1 MAGLVLNSQFVASD
15 DSLPNSGLKL
25 LDIYFS
31 DLLVFPLPLIKM
43 GEYFEED
50 DKDLIKMGEY
60 FEEDDKDFIEII
72 YDSTAIKKE
81 EVKDTKDVK
90 DVKKDL
96 EQQELELMA
105 KMNLPTKFDYS
116 NGRYRDDERLK
127 EDCRQFCSLCQVQ
140 LRNVRTY
147 EAHLAG
153 KKHLKKLISAHLQ
166 N

>member
-1 MAGLVLNSQFVASD
+1 MAGLDLNSQFVASD

-50 DKDLIKMGEY
+50 DKD
-60 FEEDDKDFIEII
+60 FIEII
-72 YDSTAIKKE
+72 YDSTAVKKE

-105 KMNLPTKFDYS
+105 KMNLPTRFDYS
-116 NGRYRDDERLK
+116 NGRYRDDERLE

>member
-31 DLLVFPLPLIKM
+31 DLLVFSLP
-43 GEYFEED
+43 
-50 DKDLIKMGEY
+50 LIKMGEY

-72 YDSTAIKKE
+72 YDSTAVKKE

-105 KMNLPTKFDYS
+105 KMNLPTRFDYS

-153 KKHLKKLISAHLQ
+153 KKHLKKLISARLQ